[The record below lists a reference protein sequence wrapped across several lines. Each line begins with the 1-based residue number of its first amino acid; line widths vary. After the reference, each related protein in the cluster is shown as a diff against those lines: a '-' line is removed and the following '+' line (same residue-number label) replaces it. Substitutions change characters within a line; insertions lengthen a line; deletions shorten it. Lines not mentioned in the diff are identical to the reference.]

1 MGSRM
6 KKVVLL
12 GDSIR
17 MGYEAT
23 VRAELADE
31 AFVWGPPENGQHTVH
46 LLLNFW
52 QWAIQQQPDVLH
64 MNAGAWDTRR
74 VIRGQP
80 GNIIPLDM
88 HRQNVGRL
96 ITLARQH
103 TSARLIWATC
113 TWANQEQLTRGHD
126 RMGLAGRDAE
136 DLVRYNQA
144 AVEVAREHNV
154 PINDLHALS
163 YNSDRTRTMQ
173 PDGVHFTEAGYN
185 LLGKA
190 IASMVRHELSLL

>member
-1 MGSRM
+1 M

-31 AFVWGPPENGQHTVH
+31 AFVWGPAENGQHTVH

-52 QWAIQQQPDVLH
+52 QWAVQQQPDVLH

-74 VIRGQP
+74 VIRGQA
-80 GNIIPLDM
+80 GNIVPLEM
-88 HRQNVGRL
+88 YRENVARL

-103 TSARLIWATC
+103 TGARLIWATC
-113 TWANQEQLTRGHD
+113 TWAHQEQLTRGHE
-126 RMGLAGRDAE
+126 RMGLAGREAE

-144 AVEVAREHNV
+144 AAEIAQEHGV
-154 PINDLHALS
+154 PVNDLQSLS
-163 YNSDRTRTMQ
+163 YNSDHTVTMQ
-173 PDGVHFTEAGYN
+173 SDGVHFTEAGYQM
-185 LLGKA
+185 LGKA
-190 IASMVRHELSLL
+190 VAAMVRRELAQV